1 MSSDTYTYTSS
12 NLVPSRVEIL
22 ARLLKEEKI
31 TTEEFIILAEKEV
44 QYVQYVP
51 YAQPYNPNPYNPPYE
66 IWCGPGNKGEA
77 YYSGT
82 LNTNSSS
89 K

>member
-1 MSSDTYTYTSS
+1 MNSNTYTYEYTP
-12 NLVPSRVEIL
+12 NKMEIL
-22 ARLLKEEKI
+22 ARLLQEGKI
-31 TTEEFIILAEKEV
+31 TTQEFIILAEKEV
-44 QYVQYVP
+44 QYVPYV
-51 YAQPYNPNPYNPPYE
+51 QPYTPNPYNPPYE

-82 LNTNSSS
+82 LDSNFTS